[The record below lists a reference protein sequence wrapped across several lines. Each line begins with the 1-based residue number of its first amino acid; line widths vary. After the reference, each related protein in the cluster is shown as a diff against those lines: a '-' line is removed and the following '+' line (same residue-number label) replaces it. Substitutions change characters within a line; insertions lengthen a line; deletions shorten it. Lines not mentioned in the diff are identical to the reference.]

1 MTYRRALLCHCRVC
15 AIESGS
21 GFAHR
26 WGKPCWRALWT
37 CARSLKILPYPRR
50 SRWDAGYRSIL
61 CNRPDGEDYG
71 QPAYDAVAAAAEAA
85 GLAVRWVPIVSGQMT
100 QAALDEF
107 RAALDEMPKPIL
119 AYCLTGTRCTML
131 WSITR
136 FDDLGGDEIL
146 RATAEAGY
154 DMSGLVAQLER
165 RQ

>member
-1 MTYRRALLCHCRVC
+1 MGQTLLESLMDLRPITQDFTVSPQIEVEDVA
-15 AIESGS
+15 AIAG
-21 GFAHR
+21 
-26 WGKPCWRALWT
+26 
-37 CARSLKILPYPRR
+37 
-50 SRWDAGYRSIL
+50 AGYRSIL

-119 AYCLTGTRCTML
+119 AYCRTGTRCTML
-131 WSITR
+131 WSMTR
-136 FDDLGGDEIL
+136 FGDLGGDEIL

>member
-1 MTYRRALLCHCRVC
+1 MDLRPITQDFTVSPQIEVEDVA
-15 AIESGS
+15 AIAG
-21 GFAHR
+21 
-26 WGKPCWRALWT
+26 
-37 CARSLKILPYPRR
+37 
-50 SRWDAGYRSIL
+50 AGYRSIL

-85 GLAVRWVPIVSGQMT
+85 GLSVRWVPIVSGQMT
-100 QAALDEF
+100 QAALDDF

-119 AYCLTGTRCTML
+119 AYCRTGTRCTML
-131 WSITR
+131 WSMTR
-136 FDDLGGDEIL
+136 FGDLGGDEIL

>member
-1 MTYRRALLCHCRVC
+1 MEQTLLENLMDLRPITQDFTVSPQ
-15 AIESGS
+15 IEVGDV
-21 GFAHR
+21 A
-26 WGKPCWRALWT
+26 AVV
-37 CARSLKILPYPRR
+37 
-50 SRWDAGYRSIL
+50 DAGYRSIL

-119 AYCLTGTRCTML
+119 AYCRTGTRCTML

>member
-1 MTYRRALLCHCRVC
+1 MDLRPITQDFTVSPQ
-15 AIESGS
+15 IEVGDV
-21 GFAHR
+21 A
-26 WGKPCWRALWT
+26 AVV
-37 CARSLKILPYPRR
+37 
-50 SRWDAGYRSIL
+50 DAGYRSIL

-85 GLAVRWVPIVSGQMT
+85 GLAVRWVPIVSGQI
-100 QAALDEF
+100 

-119 AYCLTGTRCTML
+119 AYCRTGTRCTML

>member
-1 MTYRRALLCHCRVC
+1 MGQTLLESLMDLRPITQDFTVSPQIEVEDVA
-15 AIESGS
+15 AIAG
-21 GFAHR
+21 
-26 WGKPCWRALWT
+26 
-37 CARSLKILPYPRR
+37 
-50 SRWDAGYRSIL
+50 AGYRSIL

-100 QAALDEF
+100 QAALDDF

-119 AYCLTGTRCTML
+119 AYCRTGTRCTML
-131 WSITR
+131 WSMTR
-136 FDDLGGDEIL
+136 FGDLGGDEIL

>member
-1 MTYRRALLCHCRVC
+1 MGQTLLESLMDLRPITQDFTVSPQIEVEDVA
-15 AIESGS
+15 AIAG
-21 GFAHR
+21 
-26 WGKPCWRALWT
+26 
-37 CARSLKILPYPRR
+37 
-50 SRWDAGYRSIL
+50 AGYRSIL

-100 QAALDEF
+100 QAALDDF
-107 RAALDEMPKPIL
+107 RAALDEMPKPVL
-119 AYCLTGTRCTML
+119 AYCRTGTRCTML
-131 WSITR
+131 WSMTR
-136 FDDLGGDEIL
+136 FGDLGGDEIL

>member
-1 MTYRRALLCHCRVC
+1 MGQTLLESLMDLRPITQDFTVSPQ
-15 AIESGS
+15 IEVGDV
-21 GFAHR
+21 A
-26 WGKPCWRALWT
+26 AVV
-37 CARSLKILPYPRR
+37 
-50 SRWDAGYRSIL
+50 DAGYRSIL

-119 AYCLTGTRCTML
+119 AYCRTGTRCTML